1 MVEASTLRWTFEGGI
16 REAAREALAILW
28 HKASEQMEH
37 SQYLHFSSWA
47 EGGAEAMVLPVG
59 DRDHIGLFTDQVKLT
74 HALVWDLDEVIKEVK
89 LLGEHAEEARQKIT
103 KVEALCKRL
112 REDAQNLKEENTKLE
127 GMIKSHDKLIMEIA
141 KEIGLDRMGEDADNK
156 DVNDDDGGDAA
167 TPPVVAA
174 PPPSPAP
181 PAVAAPKEIIR
192 EEDPMEMVPEQED
205 PVVHEVILVDAE
217 PVLLQPWL
225 YCALMRD

>member
-1 MVEASTLRWTFEGGI
+1 
-16 REAAREALAILW
+16 
-28 HKASEQMEH
+28 
-37 SQYLHFSSWA
+37 
-47 EGGAEAMVLPVG
+47 
-59 DRDHIGLFTDQVKLT
+59 
-74 HALVWDLDEVIKEVK
+74 
-89 LLGEHAEEARQKIT
+89 
-103 KVEALCKRL
+103 VEALCKRL

-141 KEIGLDRMGEDADNK
+141 KEIGLDHMGEDADNK

-181 PAVAAPKEIIR
+181 PAVAAPKEIIK

-217 PVLLQPWL
+217 PVLLQP
-225 YCALMRD
+225 